1 MKMPMTFK
9 EFATDPVKAT
19 LFLALMAIMYLYIDN
34 KMVYKEQIRKQEKR
48 IEVLEAK
55 VDTLENKLLDVNRKI

>member
-1 MKMPMTFK
+1 MTFK